1 MPDRYDLIIIG
12 AGLVGA
18 SLAIALRD
26 TGLRIAVVEPHP
38 LNSPAQPSYD
48 ERTVALTWS
57 TRQIYQ
63 GIGIW
68 QDIASAGAEPI
79 KDIHVSNLG
88 HFGMSHLSCLDVGT
102 EALGYVVPTRVIGN
116 VLEQHMQQSD
126 NINLIRP
133 ASAVSIASV
142 NDESVVQ
149 LDQNE
154 PPMEVNA
161 KLTVLADGGRSRISK
176 QFNSSASEYPQ
187 HALLCIVSTDRPHHG
202 RAFERFTDEGPIALL
217 PHSDQRYAVVWTC
230 LPEQLAERMDL
241 VDDEFILSLQ
251 QRFGDRAGNLSNP
264 SVRKSYPLSRSTVL
278 NPVADR
284 VVIIGNAAHTVHPVA
299 GQGFNLGMRDVA
311 VLSELLFARSQTGV
325 DLGSLDVLQ
334 EYARSR
340 RRDTFMVSQFTHG
353 LLQVFSSDLKT
364 LGLLRNMALSGI
376 ELLPPVK
383 RFLLKRTMGMAGR
396 QPTLA
401 LGVPLSADHIRVLS

>member
-1 MPDRYDLIIIG
+1 MPDRYDLIVVG
-12 AGLVGA
+12 GGLVGA
-18 SLAIALRD
+18 SLAIALRN
-26 TGLRIAVVEPHP
+26 TGLRIAVIEPHP
-38 LNSPAQPSYD
+38 FDSPAQPSYD

-88 HFGMSHLSCLDVGT
+88 HFGMSHLSCRDVGT
-102 EALGYVVPTRVIGN
+102 AALGYVVLTRVIGN

-126 NINLIRP
+126 NISLIRP
-133 ASAVSIASV
+133 ASAVSIASA

-161 KLTVLADGGRSRISK
+161 KLTVLADGGRSRVGK
-176 QFNSSASEYPQ
+176 QFSSSASEYPQ

-230 LPEQLAERMDL
+230 LPEQLAKRVDL
-241 VDDEFILSLQ
+241 ADDEFILSLQ
-251 QRFGDRAGNLSNP
+251 RRFGDRAGNLSNP
-264 SVRKSYPLSRSTVL
+264 SERKSYPLSRSTVL

-353 LLQVFSSDLKT
+353 LLQVFSSDLKV
-364 LGLLRNMALSGI
+364 LGLLRNIALSGI

-401 LGVPLSADHIRVLS
+401 LGVPLSADHIRVPS